1 VTKDLVSVVMAAFDE
16 EAFIAEALESV
27 LAQTFRPVEVIVVD
41 DGSRDWTAEIA
52 ERHDA
57 RVVRRPHE
65 GPAAARN
72 AGLAIA
78 RGEYWTIF
86 DADDVMPPDRIEHQV
101 AHLQAHPE
109 HGMVLGLAEAFVTP
123 GEPRP
128 AHYNPAWDTGPYHGH
143 TGTALARRDVLDVV
157 GGFDPSLLLGEDVDW
172 HARARDAGVS
182 AGRIEHLTLRYRI
195 HRRNT
200 SSDPRANQLAT
211 LRTLRASVHRR
222 GGSAANA

>member
-1 VTKDLVSVVMAAFDE
+1 MAAFDE

-41 DGSRDWTAEIA
+41 DGSSDRTAEIA
-52 ERHDA
+52 ERHGA

-86 DADDVMPPDRIEHQV
+86 DADDVMPDDRIEQQV

-128 AHYNPAWDTGPYHGH
+128 AHYNPAWDAGPFGSCAGTMMARREILELVGPYDE
-143 TGTALARRDVLDVV
+143 TVPLAYDVEWLAR
-157 GGFDPSLLLGEDVDW
+157 
-172 HARARDAGVS
+172 AKDAGIT
-182 AGRIEHLTLRYRI
+182 AGHVDHLTLRYRI
-195 HRRNT
+195 HSGNT
-200 SSDPRANQLAT
+200 SADRHNVHRAM
-211 LRTLRASVHRR
+211 LRLLRASVDRQR
-222 GGSAANA
+222 VPTSA